1 MFFCHRSQMSNF
13 RETNLT
19 EPFIKKVKTILIEN
33 ICNILLLKTIFFLND
48 LLYLSKT
55 FIFKSFSY
63 FFVLNFFDKFQ
74 LSTYFMKH
82 SCCTKVKF
90 YFYKFE
96 NIYLIS
102 NLLKIRFIWIWVNLN
117 PVINSFKKRFNIFA
131 QKHDCLVTHKNTKR
145 ICEWQLI
152 HKNIFMEYESTLTQ
166 YLYRI
171 VIYEWWV
178 WTDKK
183 CS

>member
-1 MFFCHRSQMSNF
+1 MICY
-13 RETNLT
+13 
-19 EPFIKKVKTILIEN
+19 IWVKHSF
-33 ICNILLLKTIFFLND
+33 LK
-48 LLYLSKT
+48 
-55 FIFKSFSY
+55 
-63 FFVLNFFDKFQ
+63 FFVFFIFFDKCEY
-74 LSTYFMKH
+74 LSTYFKKH
-82 SCCTKVKF
+82 LCCTKVKF
-90 YFYKFE
+90 YFYNFK
-96 NIYLIS
+96 NIHLIS

-117 PVINSFKKRFNIFA
+117 PNINSFEKQLTFLFKLV
-131 QKHDCLVTHKNTKR
+131 DLVTHKNTKR

-171 VIYEWWV
+171 EIYELWV